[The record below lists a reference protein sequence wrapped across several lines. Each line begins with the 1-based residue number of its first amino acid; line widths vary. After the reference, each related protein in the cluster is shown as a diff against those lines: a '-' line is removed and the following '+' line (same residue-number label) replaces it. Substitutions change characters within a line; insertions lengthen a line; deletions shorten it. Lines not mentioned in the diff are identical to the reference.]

1 VRVLAPLFSLG
12 LFICCMACHGELA
25 RSKPEP
31 ARLTAF
37 YLAVSAGGVL
47 GGVLVGVVAPHA
59 FDDYHE
65 LPLAFVGTAA
75 CLAWVVMREAAR
87 TAQGSARL
95 AQGLLLAVVPLVLAY
110 RVADRLAD
118 RVDPAESVA
127 RNFFGTLKLR
137 DTGTGDGAYRALYH
151 GGTEHGGQYAAAAL
165 RSTPT
170 SYYAKESGVGQALL
184 AVQAGKP
191 VKVGVIGLGTGT
203 IAAYSRAG
211 DEFRFYDINPLV
223 VDIARSKFALP
234 GRSQGPHGGGDGRC
248 PGVAGARTRA
258 ALRRAGGRRVL
269 GRFHPHPPAHRR
281 GLQRVLPAPLAA
293 APYQPSPNRNPS
305 MTPVPQTMVPNRLRA
320 RRRTPGPPGRRRC
333 AHRARCRSG
342 APGSSPAR
350 APRPRP
356 GRRGRVAQAL
366 AQPARHRQVLLRQ
379 QEERAAQQRDGKAMP
394 SVVKKISHGLTTW
407 LPHGGPGVIGQ
418 HADRD
423 GRAIASTMFSF
434 SGSA

>member
-1 VRVLAPLFSLG
+1 L
-12 LFICCMACHGELA
+12 
-25 RSKPEP
+25 
-31 ARLTAF
+31 
-37 YLAVSAGGVL
+37 
-47 GGVLVGVVAPHA
+47 
-59 FDDYHE
+59 
-65 LPLAFVGTAA
+65 VGTAA

-223 VDIARSKFALP
+223 VDIARSKFAYLEEAR
-234 GRSQGPHGGGDGRC
+234 GRTAVVMGDARVSLEHEPVQRFDALVVDAFSGDSIPIHLLTAEAFSEYFRHLSPHG
-248 PGVAGARTRA
+248 VLAVHTSTRYLDLNPVVKA
-258 ALRRAGGRRVL
+258 AADAFGKDLVLVENDRDAARRVNSSSWVL
-269 GRFHPHPPAHRR
+269 VADR
-281 GLQRVLPAPLAA
+281 G
-293 APYQPSPNRNPS
+293 
-305 MTPVPQTMVPNRLRA
+305 
-320 RRRTPGPPGRRRC
+320 
-333 AHRARCRSG
+333 
-342 APGSSPAR
+342 SPALDQLRPQVTPSEQGWPKVRLWTDDYSSVVTAMKALKR
-350 APRPRP
+350 APD
-356 GRRGRVAQAL
+356 
-366 AQPARHRQVLLRQ
+366 
-379 QEERAAQQRDGKAMP
+379 E
-394 SVVKKISHGLTTW
+394 
-407 LPHGGPGVIGQ
+407 
-418 HADRD
+418 
-423 GRAIASTMFSF
+423 
-434 SGSA
+434 